1 MTSSNDPVSPDIASA
16 EFRPYSGIRILD
28 LTHDLGRYAPRLF
41 GDLGAEVIRVEP
53 PGGLPDR
60 ARAAARTEEAHS
72 FAFLNAGKLSR
83 VLDLSGNQ
91 GRTEMADLARSAQII
106 FLERGAPLANE
117 IGWLREINPAA
128 VITLVSPYGLGGP
141 LSDAPASDLTLQ
153 AAGGIAWLSGRPE
166 DAPLRLPFNQSTM
179 VTSVYAAVATAIAL
193 ADVEAGGG
201 GHLLDVSA
209 QECIA
214 HSLQNALQVY
224 DLEKRISQRGGEG
237 TRDASED
244 MFACKDGLVFL
255 AAPPGSSSSWEGLN
269 AWLRECGHPAAEEF
283 ADSRWL
289 DRRWRNRAEAKRIF
303 RQQFE
308 SFIADRTRQDLLE
321 EALKRRIALAPVN
334 RVSDVI
340 EDPQL
345 AYRAFFV
352 QIDDPATGRPIT
364 FPGAPYK
371 LSEPLWRTSPA
382 PALGAA

>member
-1 MTSSNDPVSPDIASA
+1 MTSNNEQGLLDAGFVG
-16 EFRPYSGIRILD
+16 FRPYSGIRILD

-41 GDLGAEVIRVEP
+41 ADLGAEVIRVEP
-53 PGGLPDR
+53 PDGLPDR
-60 ARAAARTEEAHS
+60 ARAAIRVEEAHR
-72 FAFLNAGKLSR
+72 FAFLNAGKHSR

-91 GRTEMADLARSAQII
+91 GRTELAELARSAQII
-106 FLERGAPLANE
+106 FLERGAPLADE
-117 IGWLREINPAA
+117 VGWLREINPAA
-128 VITLVSPYGLGGP
+128 VLTLVSPYGLDGP

-224 DLEKRISQRGGEG
+224 DLEKRISRRGGEG

-244 MFACKDGLVFL
+244 MFLCKDGHVFL
-255 AAPPGSSSSWEGLN
+255 AAPPGSSSSWGNLN
-269 AWLRECGHPAAEEF
+269 AWLRECGHPAADEF
-283 ADSRWL
+283 AGERWL
-289 DRRWRNRAEAKRIF
+289 DRRWRNRAEAKGIF

-308 SFIADRTRQDLLE
+308 SFIADRTRQELLD

-352 QIDDPATGRPIT
+352 QLDDPMTGRSMT

-371 LSEPLWRTSPA
+371 LS
-382 PALGAA
+382 